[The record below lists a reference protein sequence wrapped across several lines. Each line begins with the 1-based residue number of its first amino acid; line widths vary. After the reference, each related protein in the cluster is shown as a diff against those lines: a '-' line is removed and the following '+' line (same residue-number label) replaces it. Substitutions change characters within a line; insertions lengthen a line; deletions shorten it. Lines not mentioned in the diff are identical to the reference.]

1 MDVMRKLCC
10 KLPRLRLECWNSFWE
25 MPVFW
30 MPLCRLVWL
39 LTIAPF
45 FHPIF
50 RLETDMALQKIKR
63 HKIRHSKKFA
73 HFSKK
78 NFVHKVWNSCENVS
92 FSIFVFPFFLES
104 KSQTWIF
111 ADQNIFPD
119 LLDHLNFR
127 AKNHS
132 NIGNSRFARI
142 NIRLLRRNFTH
153 YEWKYFRLWKLL

>member
-78 NFVHKVWNSCENVS
+78 KLRTQSLKFVRKCLIFYLC
-92 FSIFVFPFFLES
+92 FSIFLES